1 MLRVE
6 HGLLRSMM
14 QALGD
19 WLAQSA
25 PAPELRE
32 RAVMLSVGLED
43 HARREEQLLFEPLS
57 TKSSNARNWV
67 DMMEIVHDEV
77 RGLFEEIAASLRDP
91 TEKLWTIL
99 QLTEEHFVKEEN
111 EVFPLAEDLIDSE
124 TLTQLA
130 AAATEARLAATT
142 WTPDETA
149 IGEGA

>member
-1 MLRVE
+1 MWITEMLRAE

-14 QALGD
+14 RALGD

-25 PAPELRE
+25 PVPALRE

-43 HARREEQLLFEPLS
+43 HARREEQRLFEPLS
-57 TKSSNARNWV
+57 AKSSTARNWV

-77 RGLFEEIAASLRDP
+77 RGLFEEIAGSPRDP
-91 TEKLWTIL
+91 TDKLWTIL

-130 AAATEARLAATT
+130 AAATEARLAAT
-142 WTPDETA
+142 
-149 IGEGA
+149 I

>member
-1 MLRVE
+1 MWITEMLRAE

-25 PAPELRE
+25 PAPALRE
-32 RAVMLSVGLED
+32 RAVMLSVALED
-43 HARREEQLLFEPLS
+43 HAQREEQLLFEPLS

-67 DMMEIVHDEV
+67 DMMVIVHDEV
-77 RGLFEEIAASLRDP
+77 RGLFEEIAASPRNLTD
-91 TEKLWTIL
+91 KLWTIL

-130 AAATEARLAATT
+130 AAANEARTAAST
-142 WTPDETA
+142 
-149 IGEGA
+149 

>member
-1 MLRVE
+1 MWITEMLRVE

-14 QALGD
+14 QALGN

-25 PAPELRE
+25 PAPVLRE
-32 RAVMLSVGLED
+32 RAVMLSIGLED

-77 RGLFEEIAASLRDP
+77 RGLFEEIAASPRDP
-91 TEKLWTIL
+91 TDKLWTIL

-130 AAATEARLAATT
+130 AAATGARLAATT
-142 WTPDETA
+142 
-149 IGEGA
+149 